1 MLTSF
6 QFCELNAK
14 HCRQRA
20 GVERNLQT
28 RVTRPKAQ
36 RETAMAKVYFYKLP
50 NPDTGEMMMPPL
62 KATREL
68 VERYGGLLMLETEE
82 DVADDDLD
90 RDGHY
95 DPALGDA
102 VDDAINEDAVS

>member
-1 MLTSF
+1 
-6 QFCELNAK
+6 
-14 HCRQRA
+14 
-20 GVERNLQT
+20 
-28 RVTRPKAQ
+28 
-36 RETAMAKVYFYKLP
+36 MAKVYFYKLP

-68 VERYGGLLMLETEE
+68 VEQYGGILMTESEE
-82 DVADDDLD
+82 DIADVQLD

-102 VDDAINEDAVS
+102 MDDTIDDKQVAEKPPAGTGQC